1 MPQRPP
7 ATWTLGTVIAGRY
20 RLERLLGAGGFGAVF
35 RATDQDGQGPVAI
48 KILSRSAM
56 LQSDALARFYR
67 EARLAMTLG
76 HPNTVRLLDFGDAG
90 EGTPFIA
97 FDLLE
102 GTSLEQRIA
111 SGPIP
116 VADTIAIANEVLA
129 SLEEAHAKHVIHRD
143 VKPANIFLCSAPPGT
158 IKLLDFGVA
167 QETPP
172 GAAMQKLTREGMM
185 VGTPSYMAPEQ
196 LAGKPAGPGS
206 DFFALAL
213 VVAEMV
219 VGAPVYQGD
228 AFNICLSKLNGYP
241 PAFPPGAIPPALL
254 AVLKCATAYELAD
267 RYQTAEQMRSAL
279 FSTGLATPP
288 RTSLTP
294 QPLSGKFGTQ
304 VIERTSAPPQ
314 RSVNAMAATA
324 PPSLNTPLAV
334 QTGSAVGLK
343 GTTPMIT
350 GAASQRV
357 SAMAATSPPS
367 IGSPMASTAPDR
379 PKGAKVPHLAATVND
394 PEASGRGLGLA
405 GTIDMDH
412 APPISLPKPP
422 PPSRQQRSR
431 GGGLVIVAFV
441 VLALLAGGAFVA
453 YRYFLVGEAL

>member
-7 ATWTLGTVIAGRY
+7 ATWTLGTVVGGRY

-35 RATDQDGQGPVAI
+35 RATDQNGQGPVAI
-48 KILSRSAM
+48 KILSRAAM
-56 LQSDALARFYR
+56 MQSDALARFYR

-111 SGPIP
+111 SGPLP
-116 VADTIAIANEVLA
+116 VADAIAIAMEVLG

-143 VKPANIFLCSAPPGT
+143 VKPANIFLCSTPPGA

-172 GAAMQKLTREGMM
+172 GASMEKLTREGML
-185 VGTPSYMAPEQ
+185 VGTPAYMAPEQ
-196 LAGKPAGPGS
+196 LNGRPAGPGT

-219 VGAPVYQGD
+219 SGQPVYQGN
-228 AFNICLSKLNGYP
+228 AFSICVSKLNAHP
-241 PAFPPGAIPPALL
+241 VPFPAGALPPALL
-254 AVLKCATAYELAD
+254 AVLQCATAED
-267 RYQTAEQMRSAL
+267 ITRRYQTADQMRSAL
-279 FSTGLATPP
+279 LSTGLAVARP
-288 RTSLTP
+288 SIAP

-304 VIERTSAPPQ
+304 VLERTTAPPQ
-314 RSVNAMAATA
+314 RLSSAMAATA

-334 QTGSAVGLK
+334 QTGGAFGMK

-350 GAASQRV
+350 GAANQRA
-357 SAMAATSPPS
+357 SAMAATAPPS

-379 PKGAKVPHLAATVND
+379 PRGGMVPHLAATVND
-394 PEASGRGLGLA
+394 PEAGGKGLA

-412 APPISLPKPP
+412 APPISLPIRPP
-422 PPSRQQRSR
+422 PPSRKPSRS
-431 GGGLVIVAFV
+431 GGGLVIVALV
-441 VLALLAGGAFVA
+441 VLAAVAGGAFFA
-453 YRYFLVGEAL
+453 YRYFLMGKAP

>member
-1 MPQRPP
+1 MGMPQRPP
-7 ATWTLGTVIAGRY
+7 ATWTLGTVIGGRY

-35 RATDQDGQGPVAI
+35 RATDNAGQGAVAI

-116 VADTIAIANEVLA
+116 LVETISIANEVLA

-143 VKPANIFLCSAPPGT
+143 VKPANIFLCSAPPGA

-172 GAAMQKLTREGMM
+172 GAAMEKLTREGMM
-185 VGTPSYMAPEQ
+185 VGTPTYMAPEQ
-196 LAGKPAGPGS
+196 LAGKSAGPGS

-213 VVAEMV
+213 VIAEMI

-241 PAFPPGAIPPALL
+241 PPFPPGAIPPALL
-254 AVLKCATAYELAD
+254 AVLKCATAYEITS
-267 RYQTAEQMRSAL
+267 RYQSADQMRSAL
-279 FSTGLATPP
+279 MATGLSVARP
-288 RTSLTP
+288 SLAP
-294 QPLSGKFGTQ
+294 QPVSGKFGTQ
-304 VIERTSAPPQ
+304 VIERASAVLPP
-314 RSVNAMAATA
+314 RSVNVMAATA

-334 QTGSAVGLK
+334 QTGSGAGLK

-350 GAASQRV
+350 GAQSKPV
-357 SAMAATSPPS
+357 SAMAATAPPS
-367 IGSPMASTAPDR
+367 IANPMASTAPDR
-379 PKGAKVPHLAATVND
+379 PRSGTKPHLAATVND
-394 PEASGRGLGLA
+394 PDAAGGGLA
-405 GTIDMDH
+405 GTINMDG
-412 APPISLPKPP
+412 PPPVSLPIKPP
-422 PPSRQQRSR
+422 PPSKKPSR
-431 GGGLVIVAFV
+431 GSSFVVIALVVLAVLTGVAFV
-441 VLALLAGGAFVA
+441 G
-453 YRYFLVGEAL
+453 YRYFLMGRAP